1 MMTTLNIEKH
11 DVPLPNKQDSG
22 KLAFILLNV
31 FTPEECQQWI
41 QITEERGYSA
51 ALLNLGKEQVLVT
64 DVRNNDRCMIDDVD
78 MAQKIFE
85 RIQTYLP
92 KVWKNCQLV
101 GLNERLR
108 FLRYDPGQK
117 FESHYGKKNVVLNS
131 SLTFFLQM
139 VHIVVLMDHL
149 NEVLL

>member
-117 FESHYGKKNVVLNS
+117 FEPHYGTKNFILNS
-131 SLTFFLQM
+131 
-139 VHIVVLMDHL
+139 
-149 NEVLL
+149 

>member
-1 MMTTLNIEKH
+1 MTTLNIEKH

-117 FESHYGKKNVVLNS
+117 FEPHYGKKNFILNS
-131 SLTFFLQM
+131 
-139 VHIVVLMDHL
+139 
-149 NEVLL
+149 

>member
-1 MMTTLNIEKH
+1 MTTLNIEKH
-11 DVPLPNKQDSG
+11 DVPLPNKQDFG

-41 QITEERGYSA
+41 QMTEERGYSA

-64 DVRNNDRCMIDDVD
+64 DLRNNDRCMIDDVD

-117 FESHYGKKNVVLNS
+117 FEPHYGKKNFILNS
-131 SLTFFLQM
+131 
-139 VHIVVLMDHL
+139 
-149 NEVLL
+149 

>member
-11 DVPLPNKQDSG
+11 DVPLPNKQDFG

-41 QITEERGYSA
+41 QMTEERGYSA

-64 DVRNNDRCMIDDVD
+64 DLRNNDRCMIDDVD

-117 FESHYGKKNVVLNS
+117 FEPHYGKKNFILNS
-131 SLTFFLQM
+131 
-139 VHIVVLMDHL
+139 
-149 NEVLL
+149 